1 MIYLIITTSITNKVG
16 SRNVEH
22 RKKRYIDSI
31 KQLLSLINA
40 DVSIKPTENLI
51 RPADSHSSG
60 SMTDKYLHPSPEGA
74 DLNFQRVKPI
84 IVENNGLRETYLDEL
99 SCDVVYTT
107 NNVSNFAHKG
117 VNELLDIKEVIN
129 KYNIQDD
136 DIVIKLTGRYKLL
149 DATFIDLVKNN
160 IDVYDAFVKF
170 FNVCTR
176 RYMFDDCVLGLFAIK
191 CKYLKHF
198 EYKCVKSPEC
208 EFADHVRQNVNKI
221 IEVTDLK
228 LECCFADNLRLLN
241 V

>member
-1 MIYLIITTSITNKVG
+1 MIYLIITTSIANKVG
-16 SRNVEH
+16 SRNVDH

-31 KQLLSLINA
+31 KQLLSLIQA
-40 DVSIKPTENLI
+40 DASI
-51 RPADSHSSG
+51 
-60 SMTDKYLHPSPEGA
+60 
-74 DLNFQRVKPI
+74 KPI

-221 IEVTDLK
+221 MEVTNLK
-228 LECCFADNLRLLN
+228 LECCFADNLRLLI